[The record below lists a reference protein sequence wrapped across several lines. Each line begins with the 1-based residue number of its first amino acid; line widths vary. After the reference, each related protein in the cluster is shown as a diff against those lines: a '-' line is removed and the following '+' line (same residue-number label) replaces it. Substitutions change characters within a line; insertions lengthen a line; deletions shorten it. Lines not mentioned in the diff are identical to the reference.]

1 VYSYKWDETTGG
13 LLLDS
18 APLSFS
24 KEPRP
29 VYYQELDI
37 LGFDKYWNYEKNDDF
52 PYMWAEANTYWYRGR
67 KVAQTRGGSLY
78 TAPELILLEEPEP
91 DGQALSFVDI
101 ATMVE
106 KNRELMEHL
115 VQDTIKRVY
124 NTYIRYKDK
133 VDVFYVA
140 FSGGKD
146 SIVLLDLVQ
155 RTLPHNELK
164 VLFGDTGME
173 FPDTYELVDDME
185 SQLASMG
192 IEFIRAESSLSTEY
206 TWDIFGPP
214 ATVNRWCCSVHKTA
228 PQIIALRKNTGKIN
242 FTGLAFIGVRASESA
257 TRSEYDYISL
267 GEKHQGQYSCNP
279 IIEWNSA
286 EVYNYI
292 FQENLMLNK
301 AYMKGNRRA
310 GCLVCPRA
318 AERSEYFSRVCYPE
332 EFEKFISQIKC
343 QYINS
348 FESSEKL
355 DNFIANGGWKARKNG
370 RDIVSKVGY
379 YETIVKDT
387 QILKID
393 NPRTNWKAW
402 IKTIGELQ
410 NDVSPFR
417 ILFRNQEYI
426 FELTK
431 TTNGYE
437 VRFESE
443 LSKEN
448 PLFVKVLKNVFKK
461 SASCIGCRT
470 CEADCHNGC
479 IKMDNGKVQISANCV
494 KCLQCHQVEK
504 GCLVYKSLEG
514 PKGGRQSMNQK
525 SLNTYSHHAPKIEWF
540 RQYFLYKDSFDQN
553 HSLGSQMYSFFRR
566 FLRDAQLLDNNSF
579 SYTATIIDQLGLENM
594 SSWGIM
600 LANLVYSPQI
610 NWYVKKIGFDE
621 EYTREYVTSLLV
633 DDGAKE
639 SWVNDIWS
647 SFGRFHDLP
656 FCNVGM
662 GTNNR
667 EKNRIVSILR
677 KSWNSPDP
685 RVILYSLFKF
695 AEMCGDYY
703 SFTLSRLLNHG
714 IESDGI
720 SPTQI
725 FGLGR
730 EKMQSILIGLGVNYP
745 EFIHVTFTHDL
756 DNINL
761 NKEKTS
767 QDVLSLF

>member
-1 VYSYKWDETTGG
+1 
-13 LLLDS
+13 
-18 APLSFS
+18 
-24 KEPRP
+24 
-29 VYYQELDI
+29 
-37 LGFDKYWNYEKNDDF
+37 
-52 PYMWAEANTYWYRGR
+52 MWAEANTYWYRGR

-355 DNFIANGGWKARKNG
+355 DNFIANGGWK
-370 RDIVSKVGY
+370 V
-379 YETIVKDT
+379 
-387 QILKID
+387 
-393 NPRTNWKAW
+393 
-402 IKTIGELQ
+402 
-410 NDVSPFR
+410 
-417 ILFRNQEYI
+417 
-426 FELTK
+426 
-431 TTNGYE
+431 
-437 VRFESE
+437 
-443 LSKEN
+443 
-448 PLFVKVLKNVFKK
+448 
-461 SASCIGCRT
+461 
-470 CEADCHNGC
+470 
-479 IKMDNGKVQISANCV
+479 
-494 KCLQCHQVEK
+494 
-504 GCLVYKSLEG
+504 
-514 PKGGRQSMNQK
+514 
-525 SLNTYSHHAPKIEWF
+525 
-540 RQYFLYKDSFDQN
+540 
-553 HSLGSQMYSFFRR
+553 
-566 FLRDAQLLDNNSF
+566 
-579 SYTATIIDQLGLENM
+579 
-594 SSWGIM
+594 
-600 LANLVYSPQI
+600 
-610 NWYVKKIGFDE
+610 
-621 EYTREYVTSLLV
+621 
-633 DDGAKE
+633 
-639 SWVNDIWS
+639 
-647 SFGRFHDLP
+647 
-656 FCNVGM
+656 
-662 GTNNR
+662 
-667 EKNRIVSILR
+667 
-677 KSWNSPDP
+677 
-685 RVILYSLFKF
+685 
-695 AEMCGDYY
+695 
-703 SFTLSRLLNHG
+703 
-714 IESDGI
+714 
-720 SPTQI
+720 
-725 FGLGR
+725 
-730 EKMQSILIGLGVNYP
+730 
-745 EFIHVTFTHDL
+745 
-756 DNINL
+756 
-761 NKEKTS
+761 
-767 QDVLSLF
+767 

>member
-1 VYSYKWDETTGG
+1 MYSYKWDEATGG

-37 LGFDKYWNYEKNDDF
+37 LGFDKHWNYEKSDAF
-52 PYMWAEANTYWYRGR
+52 PYMWAEANSYWYRGR

-91 DGQALSFVDI
+91 EGKALRFVDI
-101 ATMVE
+101 GGMVE
-106 KNRELMEHL
+106 KNRELMEQL
-115 VQDTIKRVY
+115 IQDTIKEIF
-124 NTYIRYKDK
+124 NTYVGYQSK

-146 SIVLLDLVQ
+146 SVVLLDLVQ
-155 RTLPHNELK
+155 RALPHNEIK

-173 FPDTYELVDDME
+173 FPDTYELVDNME
-185 SQLASMG
+185 SRLADVG
-192 IEFIRAESSLSTEY
+192 IDFIKAKSPHSTEY
-206 TWDIFGPP
+206 TWSMFGPP

-228 PQIIALRKNTGKIN
+228 PQIIALREKTGKNN

-257 TRSEYDYISL
+257 ARSEYDYISL
-267 GEKHQGQYSCNP
+267 GEKHKGQYSCNP

-286 EVYNYI
+286 EVYTYI
-292 FQENLMLNK
+292 FQEKLMLNK

-332 EFEKFISQIKC
+332 EFGKLITSIKQ

-348 FESSEKL
+348 FESSTEL

-370 RDIVSKVGY
+370 RDIKSKVSY
-379 YETIVKDT
+379 HESIVKGNY
-387 QILKID
+387 ILKIN
-393 NPRTNWKAW
+393 NPRTDWNVW
-402 IKTIGELQ
+402 IKTIGELL
-410 NDVSPFR
+410 NDKSPYR
-417 ILFRNQEYI
+417 ILFKNQEFT
-426 FELTK
+426 FEVTDVK
-431 TTNGYE
+431 NGYE
-437 VRFESE
+437 VRFESD
-443 LSKEN
+443 LTKRN

-470 CEADCHNGC
+470 CEADCHNGY
-479 IKMDNGKVQISANCV
+479 IKMTNGKIEISDSCV
-494 KCLQCHQVEK
+494 KCLQCHKVEK
-504 GCLVYKSLEG
+504 GCLVLKSVEE
-514 PKGGRQSMNQK
+514 PKGGQVMNQK
-525 SLNTYSHHAPKIEWF
+525 SLNSYSHHAPKIEWF
-540 RQYFLYKDSFDQN
+540 KQFFLYKDSFDQN

-566 FLRDAQLLDNNSF
+566 FLRDSQLLDNNSF
-579 SYTATIIDQLGLENM
+579 SYTATIVDKLGLENL

-600 LANLVYSPQI
+600 LANLAYTPQI

-621 EYTREYVTSLLV
+621 EYSRSYITSLLV
-633 DDGAKE
+633 NDGAKE
-639 SWVNDIWS
+639 SWANDIWN
-647 SFGRFHDLP
+647 SFGRFHDLL
-656 FCNVGM
+656 FSNVGM
-662 GTNNR
+662 GKNKR

-677 KSWNSPDP
+677 KPWTSPDP
-685 RVILYSLFKF
+685 KVILYSLFKF
-695 AEMCGDYY
+695 AEACGDYY
-703 SFTLSRLLNHG
+703 AFTLSRLLNHD
-714 IESDGI
+714 IESDGV

-725 FGLGR
+725 FGIGR
-730 EKMQSILIGLGVNYP
+730 EEMQGLLIGLGVNYP
-745 EFIHVTFTHDL
+745 EFIRVTFTHDL

-761 NKEKTS
+761 EREKTS
-767 QDVLSLF
+767 HDVLSLF